1 MTRLFAVEQ
10 RSRPI
15 IFLYVLLTVLVS
27 CAVPAAFEA
36 MIPNSFE
43 TARKHPQS
51 VHVQV
56 TGGQDSEA
64 VGRPHIPNS
73 AFTQALVE
81 SIIKSQTFSRVVD
94 EKSSG
99 AEYLLTVTLFSIDKR
114 LFGQTVELEA
124 GWTLRRRGGSAVN
137 VWQESIVSE
146 YTGANVKLAT
156 EGAARNNIAEGLMK
170 ISRINLK

>member
-1 MTRLFAVEQ
+1 MKRLLAVEQ
-10 RSRPI
+10 RSPPI
-15 IFLYVLLTVLVS
+15 MFLCALLTLLAS
-27 CAVPAAFEA
+27 CAAPAAFEA

-56 TGGQDSEA
+56 TGGQESEA

-73 AFTQALVE
+73 AFAQALTD
-81 SIIKSQTFSRVVD
+81 SIIQSQTFSRVVD
-94 EKSSG
+94 EKSRG

-114 LFGQTVELEA
+114 IFGQTVKLEA
-124 GWTLRRRGGSAVN
+124 GWTLRRGGSAVN

-146 YTGANVKLAT
+146 YTGANVKSAT
-156 EGAARNNIAEGLMK
+156 EGAAKNNIAAGLAK
-170 ISRINLK
+170 ISKLTLE

>member
-1 MTRLFAVEQ
+1 MKRLFAVDQ
-10 RSRPI
+10 GSRPI
-15 IFLYVLLTVLVS
+15 GFLYGLLTLLAS
-27 CAVPAAFEA
+27 CAAPAAFEA
-36 MIPNSFE
+36 MIPNSFD
-43 TARKHPQS
+43 TARKHSRS

-73 AFTQALVE
+73 AFTQALTE

-94 EKSSG
+94 DKSSG
-99 AEYLLTVTLFSIDKR
+99 AEYLLAVTLFSIDKR
-114 LFGQTVELEA
+114 IFGQTVKLEA
-124 GWTLRRRGGSAVN
+124 GWTLRRGGSAVN

-156 EGAARNNIAEGLMK
+156 EGAAKNNIAAGLAK
-170 ISRINLK
+170 ISKLTLE

>member
-1 MTRLFAVEQ
+1 MKRLLAVEQ
-10 RSRPI
+10 RSPAI
-15 IFLYVLLTVLVS
+15 LYGLLTLLAN
-27 CAVPAAFEA
+27 CAAPAAFDA
-36 MIPNSFE
+36 MIPSSFE
-43 TARKHPQS
+43 TARKHPQT

-73 AFTQALVE
+73 AFTQALTE

-94 EKSSG
+94 EKSSR

-114 LFGQTVELEA
+114 VFGQTVKLEA
-124 GWTLRRRGGSAVN
+124 GWTLRRSASAVN

-156 EGAARNNIAEGLMK
+156 EGAAKNNIAAGLAK
-170 ISRINLK
+170 LSKLTLE